1 MKSPFLTSLKEF
13 MLARHYARKTIQTY
27 RYWIVQYIRFHRNQ
41 HPSKLTNADVEQ
53 FLTFLVSQVHA
64 SASTQNIALNALVFL
79 YKEYLQQPLDMDLR
93 FRKSNK
99 HKKLPVVLTPREVK
113 LLFDAIPSQSLL
125 PYQLMYG
132 SGLRLMETVRLR
144 VKDIDFDYGALR
156 IWQSKGGKNRVVTL
170 AKELHP
176 ALHQQIQIVRQLHQ
190 LDLQNPLYE
199 GVNLPTRLKEKF
211 PNADK
216 SLGWQFLFPARYL
229 SQYGLNEGWYRH
241 HIHETSL
248 QKMLARSQYKL
259 KLNKSISC
267 HTLRHSFATHLLA
280 GGADI
285 RTVQE
290 QLGHSDVRTTQI
302 YTHVIDRGAAGVKSP
317 LSALFSEP

>member
-27 RYWIVQYIRFHRNQ
+27 LYWIVQYIRFHRNR

-53 FLTFLVSQVHA
+53 FLTFLVSQANA

-79 YKEYLQQPLDMDLR
+79 YKEYLQQPLDIDLR
-93 FRKSNK
+93 FRKSTK

-113 LLFDAIPSQSLL
+113 LLFDVIPSQSLL

-170 AKELHP
+170 AKELHS
-176 ALHQQIQIVRQLHQ
+176 ALHQQIQIVRHVHQ

-216 SLGWQFLFPARYL
+216 SLGWQFLFPARHL
-229 SQYGLNEGWYRH
+229 AQYGLDEGWYRH

-248 QKMLARSQYKL
+248 QKMIARSQYKL
-259 KLNKSISC
+259 KFRAK
-267 HTLRHSFATHLLA
+267 A
-280 GGADI
+280 
-285 RTVQE
+285 
-290 QLGHSDVRTTQI
+290 
-302 YTHVIDRGAAGVKSP
+302 
-317 LSALFSEP
+317 